1 VGFITSAIG
10 SLFGGA
16 GSYLGGQ
23 SAKSND
29 LTGYNYLTGQR
40 ANKGLGPG
48 VIGYVNTGNK
58 ANDQSANLLG
68 LNGPEA
74 ASASSPAFYNYLN
87 STGYGFQLDQGDK
100 AITGSAA
107 ARGLLNSGSTAKAL
121 QKYGQGLASNYFN
134 DYLNQTNASAN
145 RGLTAANMI
154 GQAGTEG
161 GKAAGE
167 AMSNGIG
174 GLFGSIGN
182 IFGDI

>member
-1 VGFITSAIG
+1 MGGIIG
-10 SLFGGA
+10 SVFGGA

-40 ANKGLGPG
+40 PQLGRG
-48 VIGYVNTGNK
+48 VIDYVNTGNK
-58 ANDQSANLLG
+58 ANNQSADLLG

-74 ASASSPAFYNYLN
+74 SAASSPAFQNYLGSN
-87 STGYGFQLDQGDK
+87 GYQFQLDQGTK

-107 ARGLLNSGSTAKAL
+107 ARGILNSGSTGKAL
-121 QKYGQGLASNYFN
+121 MKFGQNLAATNFDN
-134 DYLNQTNASAN
+134 YLNQTNASAN
-145 RGLTAANMI
+145 RGLTAAGQI
-154 GQAGTEG
+154 GTAGTEG

-182 IFGDI
+182 IFGGI

>member
-1 VGFITSAIG
+1 MGFLTSAVG

-40 ANKGLGPG
+40 PQLGPG

-58 ANDQSANLLG
+58 ANTQSADLLG

-74 ASASSPAFYNYLN
+74 ADQASPAFGNYLN
-87 STGYGFQLDQGDK
+87 SGGYKFQLDQGQK

-107 ARGLLNSGSTAKAL
+107 ARGILNSGSTAKAL
-121 QKYGQGLASNYFN
+121 MKFGQGLASNYFN

-145 RGLTAANMI
+145 RGLTAANEI
-154 GQAGTEG
+154 GTAGTQG
-161 GKAAGE
+161 GTAAGT

-182 IFGDI
+182 IFGNI